1 MLLASAKVLYS
12 VAYALRQYKISVE
25 MKNAYNGSLDSSK
38 TNVDNYPVWFF
49 VTQNAQEISSHT
61 AGSTTSHL
69 PSWTTQVSSLCNK
82 VLV

>member
-38 TNVDNYPVWFF
+38 TNVDNYPV
-49 VTQNAQEISSHT
+49 
-61 AGSTTSHL
+61 
-69 PSWTTQVSSLCNK
+69 
-82 VLV
+82 